1 MRYIE
6 ILIGSVEEVLDLLV
20 KLTGNILFFHSYD
33 VNELHTLVKLQTY
46 LLDKTFIARSLFH
59 PFIFFLAMVIF
70 DDFELILIGLLKT
83 LKLLMEFLS
92 FILVKRRWTASS

>member
-1 MRYIE
+1 MGPSLLCHIE
-6 ILIGSVEEVLDLLV
+6 ILIGSVEEVLDFLV
-20 KLTGNILFFHSYD
+20 KLTGNTLFFYSYD

-70 DDFELILIGLLKT
+70 DDFELMLVRLLKT
-83 LKLLMEFLS
+83 LKFLMELLS
-92 FILVKRRWTASS
+92 FLLKYP